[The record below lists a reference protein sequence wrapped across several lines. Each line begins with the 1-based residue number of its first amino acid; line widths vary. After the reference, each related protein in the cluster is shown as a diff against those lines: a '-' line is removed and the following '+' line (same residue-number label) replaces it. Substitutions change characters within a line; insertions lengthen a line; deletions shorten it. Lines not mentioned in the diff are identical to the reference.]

1 MFSRL
6 PSERFRYERKFFVE
20 ETDKHTVERMLR
32 FHPAIFSEIY
42 HERFV
47 NNIYFDSMNLRA
59 YQENL
64 MGATERVKFRIRWYG
79 RLLGDIEKPTLELKI
94 KNNMLGAKLSYPLKQ
109 FRLDENFSRR
119 LLQKEIFPHSDLPGW
134 LVEGLKLL
142 EPSLLNRYRRKY
154 FLSADKRYRLT
165 IDTDMEFYRIKHQ
178 KNSFAEKVGI
188 GDCIVLELK
197 YPREDDDDAERI
209 TNNLPFRMTKNSKY
223 VSGIDLL
230 DG

>member
-6 PSERFRYERKFFVE
+6 APERFRYERKFFIEGV
-20 ETDKHTVERMLR
+20 DKHTLERVLR
-32 FHPAIFSEIY
+32 FHPAMFSEIF

-79 RLLGDIEKPTLELKI
+79 DLRGDIKKPTLELKI
-94 KNNMLGAKLSYPLKQ
+94 KNNMLGTKLSYPLKQ
-109 FRLDENFSRR
+109 FRLDEHLSHR
-119 LLQKEIFPHSDLPGW
+119 LLQKEIFPHSGLPGW
-134 LVEGLKLL
+134 LAEGLKLL
-142 EPSLLNRYRRKY
+142 EPSLVNRYRRKY

-165 IDTDMEFYRIKHQ
+165 IDSDMEFYRIRHRN
-178 KNSFAEKVGI
+178 NSFIEKVGI
-188 GDCIVLELK
+188 GGGIVLELK
-197 YPREDDDDAERI
+197 YSGEDDDDAERI